1 MTGKTTPRR
10 RWAAPPLVQS
20 PRCDLGPCRVS
31 AASAKLNGITM
42 GPAAARRH
50 GRTPCSVGSEPI
62 GTHSS
67 SERFCNRKQC
77 GAELECPR
85 KRTLAKRSSWME
97 NASRMLPLN
106 PAHSF
111 TAGVMRFL
119 LRGCHFINPKFVFD
133 GAAANTLLLL
143 RGLYADGFQA
153 VVETSLS
160 PRSGTSNLT
169 RH

>member
-10 RWAAPPLVQS
+10 SWAAPPLVQS

-31 AASAKLNGITM
+31 AGSAKLNGITL

-50 GRTPCSVGSEPI
+50 GRTPGSVGLRADWNSLLFRAFLQSEAVWGGI
-62 GTHSS
+62 GMSS
-67 SERFCNRKQC
+67 KTYIGQTIILDGKCFQ
-77 GAELECPR
+77 
-85 KRTLAKRSSWME
+85 
-97 NASRMLPLN
+97 NATFESCTFIYSGSNEVSM
-106 PAHSF
+106 
-111 TAGVMRFL
+111 
-119 LRGCHFINPKFVFD
+119 RGCHFINPKFVFD

-143 RGLYADGFQA
+143 KGLYADGFQA

-160 PRSGTSNLT
+160 ARSGTSKPT